1 MLRKF
6 VLLFLLLLSPVAFAA
21 GNQLSQ
27 YEYKQLSGAFKLMEE
42 GSLTQA
48 RKLLKQAQ
56 PNMKSDYAKALVFQ
70 NLAQIAL
77 HSEQF
82 SVALKNLKQA
92 KVLNALPKDQQDN
105 LDHTLGQLYCMQE
118 SWSSCIKHLKQWMAA
133 VPGSVKPSDHLLVAQ
148 AYSQLESW
156 KLVLPHISKAIN
168 AKKIAPQNWY
178 QLKVVAH
185 VRLKQWSQA
194 AKQQQVLLRH
204 YSDKPGEWRQLVSL
218 QLQAKQ
224 RKSALATQRLGYNRK
239 ILRKPTDYTLLAQL
253 LMNQN
258 IPYQAGIVLQEGM
271 KAKVVKASVR
281 NLRILSQAWIV
292 AKEMDKAIGILKR
305 LNQIAPNEKT
315 AAQLAQIQIQ
325 ERKWKGAEATLVKAL
340 KKSVEPAELQ
350 LMLGITRLNMKKYD
364 AARSA
369 FDQAG
374 KSSKYEKTV
383 AGWIR
388 YLDQMNAVNEL
399 RG

>member
-1 MLRKF
+1 
-6 VLLFLLLLSPVAFAA
+6 
-21 GNQLSQ
+21 
-27 YEYKQLSGAFKLMEE
+27 
-42 GSLTQA
+42 
-48 RKLLKQAQ
+48 
-56 PNMKSDYAKALVFQ
+56 
-70 NLAQIAL
+70 
-77 HSEQF
+77 
-82 SVALKNLKQA
+82 
-92 KVLNALPKDQQDN
+92 
-105 LDHTLGQLYCMQE
+105 
-118 SWSSCIKHLKQWMAA
+118 MAA
-133 VPGSVKPSDHLLVAQ
+133 APASVKPSDHLLVAQ

-315 AAQLAQIQIQ
+315 AAKLAQIQFQ